1 MKVKINQI
9 LFLVIIF
16 GTGILYYVNNV
27 PIYSHIYEFFVL
39 SLVLFFSL
47 RFYKYELNYDLFL
60 LSVALIFS
68 LLVRYNNFNSF
79 LIPFIII
86 IFETIRNENKRIS
99 NTKIFKLLFSV
110 TLSFCIVNL
119 VTIFVYDAY
128 IFQFQKIYGDGASSK
143 IFENYEILY
152 ILKKIF
158 LVYKNFYKL
167 IFTLEQGVIFS
178 NPLTFFV
185 LFFILYLFFFY
196 VKKNYLNLLIIG
208 ILKVFIF
215 FSFSYFIMLSWKSNA
230 GSYGYRYL
238 LNLLPLVIYFTII
251 FFEIYKNKKILKY
264 IKIIIIIFSIN
275 SFVSQLFA
283 DTTKNLSQTR
293 SINIF
298 LYKGG
303 SAIKNDHIS
312 VTRPGVITQG
322 RDGVYVNYNKNLL
335 NELLRVNLY
344 ITTLAKSMGGLFISF
359 FLEKFDLFNLFDEN
373 LYAEY
378 KNISLIIHLN

>member
-1 MKVKINQI
+1 MLVKKINNKYFIFFTLLFFIFFKSKFLSPTFEYLGDPLAYISHVCTILYDFDLDYSNEVLRDIFIDRAPPHPIGVGLLTSIFTFPFSILDRIFDNPIIQDRSQYQNSWVIFGMIISSILMFFLGTYYYLKSIKLMKVKINQI

-185 LFFILYLFFFY
+185 LF
-196 VKKNYLNLLIIG
+196 LI
-208 ILKVFIF
+208 
-215 FSFSYFIMLSWKSNA
+215 
-230 GSYGYRYL
+230 
-238 LNLLPLVIYFTII
+238 
-251 FFEIYKNKKILKY
+251 
-264 IKIIIIIFSIN
+264 
-275 SFVSQLFA
+275 
-283 DTTKNLSQTR
+283 
-293 SINIF
+293 
-298 LYKGG
+298 
-303 SAIKNDHIS
+303 
-312 VTRPGVITQG
+312 
-322 RDGVYVNYNKNLL
+322 
-335 NELLRVNLY
+335 
-344 ITTLAKSMGGLFISF
+344 
-359 FLEKFDLFNLFDEN
+359 
-373 LYAEY
+373 
-378 KNISLIIHLN
+378 

>member
-1 MKVKINQI
+1 
-9 LFLVIIF
+9 
-16 GTGILYYVNNV
+16 
-27 PIYSHIYEFFVL
+27 
-39 SLVLFFSL
+39 
-47 RFYKYELNYDLFL
+47 
-60 LSVALIFS
+60 
-68 LLVRYNNFNSF
+68 
-79 LIPFIII
+79 
-86 IFETIRNENKRIS
+86 
-99 NTKIFKLLFSV
+99 
-110 TLSFCIVNL
+110 
-119 VTIFVYDAY
+119 
-128 IFQFQKIYGDGASSK
+128 
-143 IFENYEILY
+143 
-152 ILKKIF
+152 
-158 LVYKNFYKL
+158 
-167 IFTLEQGVIFS
+167 
-178 NPLTFFV
+178 
-185 LFFILYLFFFY
+185 
-196 VKKNYLNLLIIG
+196 
-208 ILKVFIF
+208 
-215 FSFSYFIMLSWKSNA
+215 MLSWKSNA

-359 FLEKFDLFNLFDEN
+359 F
-373 LYAEY
+373 
-378 KNISLIIHLN
+378 